1 MRGGHFATK
10 KKSSWRERGAS
21 TRLFSLFSTI
31 KCLPI
36 LRHSNACTMYVDQ
49 AVGTEWQPTKEWSE
63 HLRARDGVNKLSIFH
78 LAVSRVWEIAVIG
91 CDVNE
96 LLIRVRLD
104 SLKQK
109 VFFFSN
115 ENRNM
120 RPPEAIEWII
130 SAQLRFYFHLC
141 EGRVRARWGD
151 ANGNLSNFHNRI
163 AATCENTSLSHARH
177 PIRMVRG
184 VTHNIERC
192 HNNYRFIGFLLVL
205 IDGMTIGPSFIRMAE
220 DERIITRLILRR
232 LADGRMHPSPFDLGL
247 RHFRISL
254 FAIDHPPLPRLR
266 VPWSW
271 IIYYYYFSKNNEMR
285 KPKTDSFR

>member
-109 VFFFSN
+109 VFFFRMKIVTWGPRRPSN
-115 ENRNM
+115 ELYLLNYDSTFICVKD
-120 RPPEAIEWII
+120 E
-130 SAQLRFYFHLC
+130 S
-141 EGRVRARWGD
+141 GRVEVMQMEIYQIFTIE
-151 ANGNLSNFHNRI
+151 L
-163 AATCENTSLSHARH
+163 LPHAR
-177 PIRMVRG
+177 
-184 VTHNIERC
+184 THHFHMPAI
-192 HNNYRFIGFLLVL
+192 
-205 IDGMTIGPSFIRMAE
+205 
-220 DERIITRLILRR
+220 
-232 LADGRMHPSPFDLGL
+232 PFEWC
-247 RHFRISL
+247 
-254 FAIDHPPLPRLR
+254 AA
-266 VPWSW
+266 
-271 IIYYYYFSKNNEMR
+271 
-285 KPKTDSFR
+285 